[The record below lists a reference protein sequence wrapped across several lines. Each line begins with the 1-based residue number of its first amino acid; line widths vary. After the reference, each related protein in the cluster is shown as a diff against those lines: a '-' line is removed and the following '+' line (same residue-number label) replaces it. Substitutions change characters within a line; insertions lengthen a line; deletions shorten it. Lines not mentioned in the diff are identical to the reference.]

1 MVDNVAIVTNAYG
14 ALAKGDINTFLG
26 MLDERSNGTCPNI
39 IHYGQARHSWDSRRF
54 SKVTSLE
61 SVKSMTDFGS
71 ISSESL
77 RLATRCW
84 SRCGV
89 EARGR

>member
-1 MVDNVAIVTNAYG
+1 
-14 ALAKGDINTFLG
+14 LAKGDINTFLG
-26 MLDERSNGTCPNI
+26 MLDEEVEWHLPEHH
-39 IHYGQARHSWDSRRF
+39 HYGQARRSWDNRRF
-54 SKVTSLE
+54 SRVTSLE
-61 SVKSMTDFGS
+61 SVKSMTDSGS